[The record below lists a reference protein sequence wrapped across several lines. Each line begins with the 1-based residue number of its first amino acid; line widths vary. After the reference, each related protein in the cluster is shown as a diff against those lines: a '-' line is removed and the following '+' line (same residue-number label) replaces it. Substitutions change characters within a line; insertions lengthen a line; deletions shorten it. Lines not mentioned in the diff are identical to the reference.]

1 MYVRVWYMHA
11 KQCAAMHGQ
20 AKNAINCTNEFNEN
34 KNGLFGIVQNI
45 ESVLKVYRCVNVL
58 SIPTS

>member
-1 MYVRVWYMHA
+1 MHA